1 MGGMVAASVAA
12 AAPKVVEAA
21 AGSAEDLTQYVKISI
36 GTGGFGHTFPAAT
49 VPFGAVQ
56 LGPDTGDRGWKHCSG
71 YHFDDKQI
79 LGFSHTRLSG
89 TGWSDML
96 DFRVSP
102 GYSVEHTAPAR
113 AEDFVASFSHADE
126 QMEPGYYA
134 VKLGESGI
142 FAEFTATERTG
153 FHRYTFAKANP
164 CLLFDLQPVWRNGEK
179 KPGENS
185 RILWSTLKIGRDS
198 LSAARSTDGWAKGR
212 EIYSRMEFSKPFS
225 RVDVY
230 QDGKLVEGAQTEFKG
245 GGLMCVLHFEA
256 KPREA
261 IQVKLGISGVSTSG
275 AENNLKVELP
285 GWDFQA
291 TRQRALAKWQ
301 KQLSLAVATTSD
313 LRLKQMFYTGLY
325 HMMLAPTLFDD
336 VDGRCMGM
344 DGKIH
349 TLPAGVHNYSTF
361 SQWDTYRALHPF
373 FTLVLPERVP
383 DIVGC
388 IIRQCNE
395 SPDGVTVW
403 PLQGKETACM
413 DGYHSAAIVAEAMIK
428 GFPGLDV
435 QAAYKAFRKRAEED
449 DYLGLAAYRRYGYV
463 PCDVTKQS
471 ASRTCNYAYD
481 DWCVAA
487 IAEAAGDS
495 AEAAKLRLRSK
506 SYQNVYDHVSGF
518 IRPRY
523 ADGHWAAPFDPKAIS
538 VTKKWRDYEEANG
551 WQTTFL
557 VQHDGPGLAAI
568 LGGKAALAQKL
579 DDLFHQSSEMP
590 ADPDMPP
597 DITGMVGQYSQ
608 GNEPCHHVAYFYN
621 VAGVPRKTQQRVH
634 QLMTEMYGTN
644 PDDGMSGNEDCG
656 QMSAWFCMS
665 ALGFYPVDPVSG
677 QYDIGTPLFDRM
689 ELRVGGGKTLSIE
702 AQRESPGALYVKSV
716 TLNGEPQTD
725 WKLKHRD
732 LTQGGRLVFTL
743 VEDSSLPP
751 IRIQKAG

>member
-1 MGGMVAASVAA
+1 MVAASVAV
-12 AAPKVVEAA
+12 AAPRLAEAA
-21 AGSAEDLTQYVKISI
+21 DGSAEDLTRYVKISI

-102 GYSVEHTAPAR
+102 GYSAEHAAPVR
-113 AEDFVASFSHADE
+113 PEDFIAGFAHSDE
-126 QMEPGYYA
+126 QMAPGYYSVRLA
-134 VKLGESGI
+134 ESGI
-142 FAEFTATERTG
+142 LAEFTATERTG
-153 FHRYTFAKANP
+153 SHRYTFPKANP

-179 KPGENS
+179 KPHEPS
-185 RILWSTLKIGRDS
+185 RILWSTLKIGLDS
-198 LSAARSTDGWAKGR
+198 ITAARSTDGWAKGR
-212 EIYSRMEFSKPFS
+212 EIYACMQFSRPFS
-225 RVDVY
+225 HVDVY
-230 QDGKLVEGAQTEFKG
+230 LDGELMDASQTEFNG

-256 KPREA
+256 VPREA
-261 IQVKLGISGVSTSG
+261 IQAKLGLSGVSISG
-275 AENNLKVELP
+275 AENNLKAEVE
-285 GWDFQA
+285 GWDFEA
-291 TRQRALAKWQ
+291 TRRRARAGWQRH
-301 KQLSLAVATTSD
+301 LSLAVVTSND

-344 DGKIH
+344 DGRIH
-349 TLPAGVHNYSTF
+349 TLAAGTHNYSTF

-373 FTLVLPERVP
+373 FTLMLPERVP
-383 DIVGC
+383 DLVSC

-395 SPDGVTVW
+395 SPTGVTVW
-403 PLQGKETACM
+403 PLQGKETGCM
-413 DGYHSAAIVAEAMIK
+413 DGYHSAPIVAEAIVK
-428 GFPGLDV
+428 GFPALDV

-449 DYLGLAAYRRYGYV
+449 DYLGMAAYRKYGYV
-463 PCDVTKQS
+463 PCDLEKQS
-471 ASRTCNYAYD
+471 ASKTCNYAYD

-487 IAEAAGDS
+487 VAAAAGDN
-495 AEAAKLRLRSK
+495 AEAAKLRQRSR
-506 SYQNVYDHVSGF
+506 SYKNVYDHVSGF

-538 VTKKWRDYEEANG
+538 VTRKWRDYEEANA

-557 VQHDGPGLAAI
+557 VQHDGPGLAAM
-568 LGGKAALAQKL
+568 LGGRLALEKKL

-590 ADPDMPP
+590 YDPNMPP

-608 GNEPCHHVAYFYN
+608 GNEPCHHVAYYYN
-621 VAGVPRKTQQRVH
+621 VAGVPHKTQQRIH
-634 QLMTEMYGTN
+634 QLMTELYGTN

-656 QMSAWFCMS
+656 QMSAWFCMN

-677 QYDIGTPLFDRM
+677 QYDIGTPLFD
-689 ELRVGGGKTLSIE
+689 LIALAVGGGNTLTIE
-702 AQRESPGALYVKSV
+702 AHRQSPTSIYVKSV
-716 TLNGEPQTD
+716 TLNGKPQTD
-725 WKLKHRD
+725 WKLNHRD
-732 LTQGGRLVFTL
+732 LAQGGRLVFTL
-743 VEDSSLPP
+743 IEDPSLPL
-751 IRIQKAG
+751 ISTQKST

>member
-1 MGGMVAASVAA
+1 
-12 AAPKVVEAA
+12 
-21 AGSAEDLTQYVKISI
+21 
-36 GTGGFGHTFPAAT
+36 
-49 VPFGAVQ
+49 
-56 LGPDTGDRGWKHCSG
+56 
-71 YHFDDKQI
+71 
-79 LGFSHTRLSG
+79 
-89 TGWSDML
+89 
-96 DFRVSP
+96 
-102 GYSVEHTAPAR
+102 
-113 AEDFVASFSHADE
+113 
-126 QMEPGYYA
+126 
-134 VKLGESGI
+134 
-142 FAEFTATERTG
+142 
-153 FHRYTFAKANP
+153 
-164 CLLFDLQPVWRNGEK
+164 
-179 KPGENS
+179 
-185 RILWSTLKIGRDS
+185 
-198 LSAARSTDGWAKGR
+198 
-212 EIYSRMEFSKPFS
+212 
-225 RVDVY
+225 
-230 QDGKLVEGAQTEFKG
+230 
-245 GGLMCVLHFEA
+245 
-256 KPREA
+256 
-261 IQVKLGISGVSTSG
+261 
-275 AENNLKVELP
+275 
-285 GWDFQA
+285 
-291 TRQRALAKWQ
+291 
-301 KQLSLAVATTSD
+301 
-313 LRLKQMFYTGLY
+313 
-325 HMMLAPTLFDD
+325 
-336 VDGRCMGM
+336 
-344 DGKIH
+344 
-349 TLPAGVHNYSTF
+349 
-361 SQWDTYRALHPF
+361 
-373 FTLVLPERVP
+373 
-383 DIVGC
+383 
-388 IIRQCNE
+388 
-395 SPDGVTVW
+395 
-403 PLQGKETACM
+403 
-413 DGYHSAAIVAEAMIK
+413 
-428 GFPGLDV
+428 
-435 QAAYKAFRKRAEED
+435 
-449 DYLGLAAYRRYGYV
+449 
-463 PCDVTKQS
+463 
-471 ASRTCNYAYD
+471 
-481 DWCVAA
+481 VAA
-487 IAEAAGDS
+487 IAEAAGDG